1 MRLEI
6 YIILPFGNGKQI
18 RYSAQVV
25 RVESGPNA
33 AVAFLFDT
41 ARPVF
46 GEEPAHAPA
55 MLSTE
60 PKAKFV

>member
-6 YIILPFGNGKQI
+6 YITLPIGTVKRI
-18 RYSAQVV
+18 KYSAQVV

-33 AVAFLFDT
+33 AVALMFDT

-46 GEEPAHAPA
+46 SEEPPH
-55 MLSTE
+55 
-60 PKAKFV
+60 KAKFMPEVS